1 MMNKISLNKL
11 SEGKKLVGY
20 GAGLSLLGTQV
31 STPVSLEYL
40 VDDTPGL
47 AGQKVC
53 GLPVYSPARLREER
67 KEDILVIIYANAPQ
81 SIMAI
86 SSSLNS
92 MGFIWG
98 THYIDCSLLH
108 YKSINQRLQE
118 QLGIEIPYKLFSQIR
133 VLSLYSALHNLSYI
147 AGSWLY
153 VGMLEQCCSDVAGG
167 IAECGVYNGGNA
179 LIALQTSESALQ
191 RPYHLLDSFEGF
203 PALSKYDLESRKN
216 DFGDVNF
223 DKICDLFGNFDN
235 AYIHKGYFDK
245 TLPSLEEQQFCMVYI
260 DCDLYEGALDC
271 CNYFYNRIPEGGCLM
286 FHDYWVPEE
295 TLPHAETFKGV
306 NKAVK
311 EFLGSEIYRLIVFP
325 ETTHALLIKK

>member
-1 MMNKISLNKL
+1 MMKQISTKKL
-11 SEGKKLVGY
+11 FEGKKLVGY
-20 GAGLSLLGTQV
+20 GAGLGLLGTQAG
-31 STPVSLEYL
+31 SPVPLEYV

-53 GLPVYSPARLREER
+53 GLPVYPPARLQRES

-98 THYIDCSLLH
+98 IHYIDCSLLH
-108 YKSINQRLQE
+108 YESMSQRLLD
-118 QLGIEIPYKLFSQIR
+118 QLEIEIPYKLFSKIR
-133 VLSLYSALHNLSYI
+133 ILSLYSALQNLSYI

-153 VGMLEQCCSDVAGG
+153 VGLLEQCCSDVAGG

-179 LIALQTSESALQ
+179 LIALQTSEVAVQ
-191 RPYHLLDSFEGF
+191 RPYHLFDSFEGF
-203 PALSKYDLESRKN
+203 PALSKHDLESRKN
-216 DFGDVNF
+216 DFGDANF
-223 DKICDLFGNFDN
+223 NKVCGLFGNFDN
-235 AYIHKGYFDK
+235 AYINKGYFDQ
-245 TLPSLEEQQFCMVYI
+245 TLPSLEDQQFSMVYI
-260 DCDLYEGALDC
+260 DCDLYEGALAC

-295 TLPHAETFKGV
+295 TLPHMEVFKGV

-311 EFLGSEIYRLIVFP
+311 EFLGSEIHRLIVFP